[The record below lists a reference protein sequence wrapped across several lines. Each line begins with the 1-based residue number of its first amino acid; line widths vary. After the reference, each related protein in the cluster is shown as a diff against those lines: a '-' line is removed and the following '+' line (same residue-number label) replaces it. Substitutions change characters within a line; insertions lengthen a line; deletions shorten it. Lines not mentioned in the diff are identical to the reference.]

1 MFYNA
6 EIRVKHCWADQ
17 SLQHFYEKAQNEL
30 NTHKRCL
37 ETCVCRVEQA
47 SIKER
52 KTLRAKTEKGNLY
65 TSFHCSDR
73 ALAFEYAQEND
84 TKCIRARFCTASL
97 EHFES

>member
-30 NTHKRCL
+30 KHTNAAWRR
-37 ETCVCRVEQA
+37 VCRVERA

-65 TSFHCSDR
+65 TSIHCSDS

-84 TKCIRARFCTASL
+84 TKCIRARFCTGSL